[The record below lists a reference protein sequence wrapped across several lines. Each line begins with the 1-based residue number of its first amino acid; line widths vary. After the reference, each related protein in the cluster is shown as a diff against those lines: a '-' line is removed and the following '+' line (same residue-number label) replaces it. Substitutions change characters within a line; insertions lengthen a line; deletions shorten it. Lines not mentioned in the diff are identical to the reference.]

1 MFALLLATLTQS
13 LTLIPLALGINLSYT
28 ILRAT
33 DMTIDG
39 SFVLGAGVFAQL
51 VTLGFSPYLAF
62 VAALVCGALAGSFTA
77 FLQNGGKVDP
87 LLAGILSSFILYSVN
102 MVVMGRPNIN
112 LLTTPTLFSAAFVH
126 SSVWGWLSVALLI
139 AMIVI
144 AFYSVLQSRVGLSL
158 RAFGDN
164 APLLARQGYPVTRL
178 RVMGF
183 GLNNLLAAASGAITA
198 QIIGYADIGMGVGM
212 TLIGI
217 GAIVLGQHL
226 ILPFI
231 HRHYLRAGS
240 ELIAAF
246 VGIALYFFILNGLLR
261 LNINPIYLKLLL
273 GVLLALFL
281 RTATQKARLSS

>member
-1 MFALLLATLTQS
+1 MIALLLATLTQS

-28 ILRAT
+28 LLRAT

-51 VTLGFSPYLAF
+51 VTMGISPVLAF
-62 VAALVCGALAGSFTA
+62 LVSLSCGAVAGAFTA

-87 LLAGILSSFILYSVN
+87 LLAGILTSFILYSVN
-102 MVVMGRPNIN
+102 MAIMGRPNIN
-112 LLTTPTLFSAAFVH
+112 LLSTPTLFSGAFAH
-126 SSVWGWLSVALLI
+126 SMVLGWFSVALVVGLL
-139 AMIVI
+139 VV
-144 AFYSVLQSRVGLSL
+144 AFYALLQSRLGLCL

-164 APLLARQGYPVTRL
+164 PALLSRQGYNVTYL
-178 RVMGF
+178 RVTGF
-183 GLNNLLAAASGAITA
+183 SLNNLLAAASGAITA

-231 HRHYLRAGS
+231 KKHYLRAGS
-240 ELIAAF
+240 ELLAAF
-246 VGIALYFFILNGLLR
+246 IGIALYFFILNGLLR
-261 LNINPIYLKLLL
+261 FNINPIYLKLLL

-281 RTATQKARLSS
+281 RTATRKVSLS

>member
-1 MFALLLATLTQS
+1 MIGLLLATLTQS

-28 ILRAT
+28 LLRAT

-51 VTLGFSPYLAF
+51 STMGISPFIAF
-62 VAALVCGALAGSFTA
+62 LVALTCGALAGTFTA

-87 LLAGILSSFILYSVN
+87 LLAGILTSFILYSVN
-102 MVVMGRPNIN
+102 MAIMGRPNIN
-112 LLTTPTLFSAAFVH
+112 LLNTPTLFSTAFAH
-126 SSVWGWLSVALLI
+126 STTLGWFSVALAVGLI
-139 AMIVI
+139 VV
-144 AFYSVLQSRVGLSL
+144 AFYTLLQSRFGLCL

-164 APLLARQGYPVTRL
+164 PALLSRQGYNVTYL
-178 RVMGF
+178 RVAGF
-183 GLNNLLAAASGAITA
+183 SLNNLLAAASGAITA

-212 TLIGI
+212 TLVGI

-226 ILPFI
+226 ILPLVKKQ
-231 HRHYLRAGS
+231 YLRAGS
-240 ELIAAF
+240 ELLAAF
-246 VGIALYFFILNGLLR
+246 IGITLYFFILNGLLR

-281 RTATQKARLSS
+281 RTATQKASLP

>member
-1 MFALLLATLTQS
+1 MIALLLATLTQS

-51 VTLGFSPYLAF
+51 VTMGFSPYLAF
-62 VAALVCGALAGSFTA
+62 AAALLCGALAGSFTA

-102 MVVMGRPNIN
+102 MAIMGRPNIN
-112 LLTTPTLFSAAFVH
+112 LLTTPTLFSTAFGHGNVL
-126 SSVWGWLSVALLI
+126 GWLSVALLI
-139 AMIVI
+139 GLFVI
-144 AFYSVLQSRVGLSL
+144 AFYALLQSRLGLCL

-164 APLLARQGYPVTRL
+164 AALLSRQGYNVTYL
-178 RVMGF
+178 RISGF

-212 TLIGI
+212 TLVGI
-217 GAIVLGQHL
+217 GAIILGQHIL
-226 ILPFI
+226 LPFI
-231 HRHYLRAGS
+231 KKHYLRAGS
-240 ELIAAF
+240 ELLAAF
-246 VGIALYFFILNGLLR
+246 IGIALYFFILNSLLR

-281 RTATQKARLSS
+281 RTATQKTRLS

>member
-1 MFALLLATLTQS
+1 MIALLLATLTQS

-51 VTLGFSPYLAF
+51 VTMGFSPYLAF
-62 VAALVCGALAGSFTA
+62 IAALMCGALAGIFTA
-77 FLQNGGKVDP
+77 FLQNGGKVDS

-102 MVVMGRPNIN
+102 MAIMGRPNIN
-112 LLTTPTLFSAAFVH
+112 LLNSATLFSTAFSQNNVL
-126 SSVWGWLSVALLI
+126 GWFSVALLI
-139 AMIVI
+139 GLFVI
-144 AFYSVLQSRVGLSL
+144 AFYALLQSRLGLRL

-164 APLLARQGYPVTRL
+164 AALLSRQGYNVTYL
-178 RVMGF
+178 RATGF
-183 GLNNLLAAASGAITA
+183 GLNNLLAAASGAVTA

-212 TLIGI
+212 TLVGI
-217 GAIVLGQHL
+217 GAIILGQHIL
-226 ILPFI
+226 LPFI
-231 HRHYLRAGS
+231 KKHYLRAGS
-240 ELIAAF
+240 ELFAAF
-246 VGIALYFFILNGLLR
+246 IGIALYFFILNGLLR

-281 RTATQKARLSS
+281 RTATQKARLS

>member
-1 MFALLLATLTQS
+1 MIALLLATLTQS

-51 VTLGFSPYLAF
+51 VTMGFSPYLAF
-62 VAALVCGALAGSFTA
+62 TAALACGALAGTFTA

-102 MVVMGRPNIN
+102 MAVMGRPNIN
-112 LLTTPTLFSAAFVH
+112 LLSTPTLFSAAFEH
-126 SSVWGWLSVALLI
+126 SNALGWFSVALLI
-139 AMIVI
+139 GLIVI
-144 AFYSVLQSRVGLSL
+144 VFYALLQSRLGLRL

-164 APLLARQGYPVTRL
+164 PALLSRQGYNVTYL
-178 RVMGF
+178 RMSGF

-217 GAIVLGQHL
+217 GAIILGQHIL
-226 ILPFI
+226 LPFI
-231 HRHYLRAGS
+231 KKHYLRAGS

-246 VGIALYFFILNGLLR
+246 IGIAVYFFILNGLLR

-281 RTATQKARLSS
+281 RTATQKARAY